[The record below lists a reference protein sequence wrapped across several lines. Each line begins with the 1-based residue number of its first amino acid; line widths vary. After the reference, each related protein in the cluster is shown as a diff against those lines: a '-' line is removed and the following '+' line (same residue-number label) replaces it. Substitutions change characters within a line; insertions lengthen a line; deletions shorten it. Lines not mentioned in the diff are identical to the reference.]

1 MTLISWFTLIVTDGV
16 LGLAHLD
23 DLDQLI
29 HIIVLDG
36 VLGLAR
42 LDDLDQLI
50 YIIVLDGAATGVHN
64 HSLKGKQISNQ
75 EDFHGNT

>member
-1 MTLISWFTLIVTDGV
+1 MTLISCFTIIVLDGV

-29 HIIVLDG
+29 HNTVLDV

-42 LDDLDQLI
+42 LDDL
-50 YIIVLDGAATGVHN
+50 
-64 HSLKGKQISNQ
+64 IS
-75 EDFHGNT
+75 